1 MISNERNS
9 GKGKKGKNRHS
20 LTQTTRFTLSPS
32 PQIMPSMLQ
41 IHNLISRQVICAEET
56 QS

>member
-9 GKGKKGKNRHS
+9 GKGKKGKNWHS
-20 LTQTTRFTLSPS
+20 LTQTSRFTLSPS
-32 PQIMPSMLQ
+32 PQVMPSALQ
-41 IHNLISRQVICAEET
+41 IHNLINRQVICAEEA